1 MDIINMFST
10 QKAKE
15 KLADCN
21 VLLKYMAFLQNN
33 GFSDY
38 GKGQVMGQIGLL
50 REYLEDGVE
59 QKERDKEESKDS
71 NIFVD
76 NKTYK
81 DKKGLEQQLVATKDN
96 KIYEQAGEKIA
107 ETIFRRGVSNL
118 QSNNTGANNNNNN
131 NNTNKSSLLKGVE
144 NIIDRARDIRILE

>member
-1 MDIINMFST
+1 MNIINMFSM

-21 VLLKYMAFLQNN
+21 VLLKYMSFLQNN

-38 GKGQVMGQIGLL
+38 GKGQIMGQIALL

-59 QKERDKEESKDS
+59 EKEREKEQSKD
-71 NIFVD
+71 NIVFSE

-81 DKKGLEQQLVATKDN
+81 DKKGVEQQLVTTKDS
-96 KIYEQAGEKIA
+96 KVYEQAGEKIA

-118 QSNNTGANNNNNN
+118 QNNNSGNNNNNN
-131 NNTNKSSLLKGVE
+131 NKSGLLKGVE
-144 NIIDRARDIRILE
+144 NIIDKARDIRILE

>member
-1 MDIINMFST
+1 MNIINMFSM

-21 VLLKYMAFLQNN
+21 VLLKYMSFLQNN

-38 GKGQVMGQIGLL
+38 GKGQIMGQIALL

-59 QKERDKEESKDS
+59 EKEREKEESKD
-71 NIFVD
+71 NIVFSE

-81 DKKGLEQQLVATKDN
+81 DKKGVEQQLVTTKDS
-96 KIYEQAGEKIA
+96 KVYEQAGEKIA

-118 QSNNTGANNNNNN
+118 QNNNSGNNNNNN
-131 NNTNKSSLLKGVE
+131 NKSSLLKGVE
-144 NIIDRARDIRILE
+144 NIIDKARDIRILE

>member
-71 NIFVD
+71 NNIFID
-76 NKTYK
+76 NKMYK
-81 DKKGLEQQLVATKDN
+81 DKKGVEQQLVATKDN

-107 ETIFRRGVSNL
+107 ETIFRRGGSNL
-118 QSNNTGANNNNNN
+118 QSNNTGA

>member
-1 MDIINMFST
+1 MFSI

-38 GKGQVMGQIGLL
+38 GKGQIMGQVALL
-50 REYLEDGVE
+50 KEYLEDGVE

-71 NIFVD
+71 ILTGN
-76 NKTYK
+76 NKMYK
-81 DKKGLEQQLVATKDN
+81 DKKVVEQQIVTTKDN
-96 KIYEQAGEKIA
+96 TLYEQAGEKIA
-107 ETIFRRGVSNL
+107 ETIFRKGISNL
-118 QSNNTGANNNNNN
+118 QNNNNNN
-131 NNTNKSSLLKGVE
+131 NKSGLLKGVE
-144 NIIDRARDIRILE
+144 NIIDKARDIRILE

>member
-1 MDIINMFST
+1 MNIINMFSM

-21 VLLKYMAFLQNN
+21 VLLKYMSFLQNN

-38 GKGQVMGQIGLL
+38 GKGQITGQIALL

-59 QKERDKEESKDS
+59 EKEREKEESKD
-71 NIFVD
+71 NIVFSE

-81 DKKGLEQQLVATKDN
+81 DKKGVEQQLVTTKDS
-96 KIYEQAGEKIA
+96 KVYEQAGEKIA

-118 QSNNTGANNNNNN
+118 QNNNSGNNNNNN
-131 NNTNKSSLLKGVE
+131 NKSSLLKGVE
-144 NIIDRARDIRILE
+144 NIIDKARDIRILE

>member
-1 MDIINMFST
+1 MDIINMFSM

-21 VLLKYMAFLQNN
+21 ILLKYMSFLQNN

-38 GKGQVMGQIGLL
+38 GKGQIMGQIALL

-59 QKERDKEESKDS
+59 EKEREKEESKDNN
-71 NIFVD
+71 NIFAE

-81 DKKGLEQQLVATKDN
+81 DKKGVEQQLVTTKDN
-96 KIYEQAGEKIA
+96 KVYEQAGEKIA

-118 QSNNTGANNNNNN
+118 QNNNSSNNNN
-131 NNTNKSSLLKGVE
+131 NKSSLLKGVE
-144 NIIDRARDIRILE
+144 NIIDKARDIRILE

>member
-50 REYLEDGVE
+50 REYLEDGIE

-76 NKTYK
+76 NKMYK
-81 DKKGLEQQLVATKDN
+81 DKKGLEQQLVATKEN

-107 ETIFRRGVSNL
+107 ETIFRRGGSSL
-118 QSNNTGANNNNNN
+118 QSNNTGA

>member
-1 MDIINMFST
+1 MFST

-21 VLLKYMAFLQNN
+21 VLLKYMTFLQNN
-33 GFSDY
+33 GFTDY

-59 QKERDKEESKDS
+59 QKERDKEESKDNN

-76 NKTYK
+76 NKMYK
-81 DKKGLEQQLVATKDN
+81 DKKGVEKQLVATKDN

-118 QSNNTGANNNNNN
+118 QSNNSGNNN
-131 NNTNKSSLLKGVE
+131 NKSSLLKGVE
-144 NIIDRARDIRILE
+144 NIIDKARDIRILE

>member
-1 MDIINMFST
+1 MDIINMFSM

-21 VLLKYMAFLQNN
+21 ILLKYMSFLQNN

-38 GKGQVMGQIGLL
+38 GKGQIMGQIALL

-59 QKERDKEESKDS
+59 EKEREKGESKDNN
-71 NIFVD
+71 NIFAE
-76 NKTYK
+76 NKMYK
-81 DKKGLEQQLVATKDN
+81 DKKGVEQQLVSTKDN
-96 KIYEQAGEKIA
+96 KVYEQAGEKIA

-118 QSNNTGANNNNNN
+118 QNNNSSNNNN
-131 NNTNKSSLLKGVE
+131 NKSSLLKGVE
-144 NIIDRARDIRILE
+144 NIIDKARDIRILE

>member
-1 MDIINMFST
+1 MNIINMFSM

-21 VLLKYMAFLQNN
+21 VLLKYMSFLQNN

-38 GKGQVMGQIGLL
+38 GKGQIMGQIALL

-59 QKERDKEESKDS
+59 EKQREKEESKD
-71 NIFVD
+71 NIVFSE
-76 NKTYK
+76 NKMYK
-81 DKKGLEQQLVATKDN
+81 DKKGVEQQLVTTKDS
-96 KIYEQAGEKIA
+96 KVYEQAGEKIA

-118 QSNNTGANNNNNN
+118 QNNNNGNNNNN
-131 NNTNKSSLLKGVE
+131 NKSSLLKGVE
-144 NIIDRARDIRILE
+144 NIIDKARDIRILE

>member
-10 QKAKE
+10 QRAKE

-21 VLLKYMAFLQNN
+21 VLLRYMTFLQNN

-38 GKGQVMGQIGLL
+38 GKGQIMGQIGLL

-59 QKERDKEESKDS
+59 QKERDKEESHDND
-71 NIFVD
+71 NILVD
-76 NKTYK
+76 NKMYK
-81 DKKGLEQQLVATKDN
+81 DKKRVEQQLVATNDN

-118 QSNNTGANNNNNN
+118 QSNNAGNNS
-131 NNTNKSSLLKGVE
+131 NKSSLLKGVE
-144 NIIDRARDIRILE
+144 NIIDKARDIRILE

>member
-21 VLLKYMAFLQNN
+21 VLIKYMTFLQNN

-50 REYLEDGVE
+50 REYLEDGIE

-71 NIFVD
+71 IIVD
-76 NKTYK
+76 NKMYN
-81 DKKGLEQQLVATKDN
+81 DKKGVEQQLVATKEN

-107 ETIFRRGVSNL
+107 ETIFRRGGSNV
-118 QSNNTGANNNNNN
+118 QSNNTGA

>member
-21 VLLKYMAFLQNN
+21 VLIKYMTFLQNN

-59 QKERDKEESKDS
+59 QNERDKEESKDN

-76 NKTYK
+76 NKMYK
-81 DKKGLEQQLVATKDN
+81 DKKGVEQQLVATKDN

-107 ETIFRRGVSNL
+107 ETIFRRGGSNL
-118 QSNNTGANNNNNN
+118 QSNNTSA

>member
-21 VLLKYMAFLQNN
+21 VLIKYMTFLQNN

-59 QKERDKEESKDS
+59 QKERDKEESKDN

-76 NKTYK
+76 NKMYK
-81 DKKGLEQQLVATKDN
+81 DKKGVEQQLVATKDN

-118 QSNNTGANNNNNN
+118 QTNNN

>member
-1 MDIINMFST
+1 MDIINMFSM

-21 VLLKYMAFLQNN
+21 VLLKYMNFLQNN

-38 GKGQVMGQIGLL
+38 GKGQIMGQIALL

-59 QKERDKEESKDS
+59 EKERDKEETKDNS
-71 NIFVD
+71 IFSE
-76 NKTYK
+76 NKMYK
-81 DKKGLEQQLVATKDN
+81 DKKVVEQQLVTTKDN
-96 KIYEQAGEKIA
+96 KVYEQAGEKIA

-118 QSNNTGANNNNNN
+118 QNNNSGNNNN
-131 NNTNKSSLLKGVE
+131 NKSSLLKGVE
-144 NIIDRARDIRILE
+144 NIIDKARDIKILE

>member
-1 MDIINMFST
+1 MFST

-21 VLLKYMAFLQNN
+21 VLLKYMTFLQNN

-59 QKERDKEESKDS
+59 QKERDKEESKDNN

-76 NKTYK
+76 NKMYK
-81 DKKGLEQQLVATKDN
+81 DKKVVEQQLVATKDN

-118 QSNNTGANNNNNN
+118 QSNNSGNNN
-131 NNTNKSSLLKGVE
+131 NKSSLLKGVE
-144 NIIDRARDIRILE
+144 NIIDKARDIRILE

>member
-1 MDIINMFST
+1 MFST

-71 NIFVD
+71 NNIFVD
-76 NKTYK
+76 NKMYK
-81 DKKGLEQQLVATKDN
+81 DKKGVEQQLATKDN

-107 ETIFRRGVSNL
+107 ETIFRRGGSNL

-131 NNTNKSSLLKGVE
+131 NKSSLLKGVE

>member
-1 MDIINMFST
+1 MFSI

-38 GKGQVMGQIGLL
+38 GKGQIMGQVALL
-50 REYLEDGVE
+50 KEYLEDGIE

-71 NIFVD
+71 ILTD
-76 NKTYK
+76 NNKMYK
-81 DKKGLEQQLVATKDN
+81 DKKVVEQQIATTKDN
-96 KIYEQAGEKIA
+96 TLYEQAGEKIA
-107 ETIFRRGVSNL
+107 ETIFRKGISNL
-118 QSNNTGANNNNNN
+118 QNNNNN
-131 NNTNKSSLLKGVE
+131 KSGLLKGVE
-144 NIIDRARDIRILE
+144 NIIDKARDIRILE

>member
-50 REYLEDGVE
+50 REYLEDGIE
-59 QKERDKEESKDS
+59 QKERDKEESKDN

-76 NKTYK
+76 NKMYK
-81 DKKGLEQQLVATKDN
+81 DKKGVEQQLVATKEN

-107 ETIFRRGVSNL
+107 ETIFRRGGSNL
-118 QSNNTGANNNNNN
+118 QSNNTGA

>member
-1 MDIINMFST
+1 MDIISMFSI

-38 GKGQVMGQIGLL
+38 GKGQIMGQVALL
-50 REYLEDGVE
+50 KEYLEDGVE

-71 NIFVD
+71 ILTD
-76 NKTYK
+76 NNKMYK
-81 DKKGLEQQLVATKDN
+81 DKKVVEQQIVITKDN
-96 KIYEQAGEKIA
+96 TLYEQAGEKIA
-107 ETIFRRGVSNL
+107 ETIFRKGISNL
-118 QSNNTGANNNNNN
+118 QNNNNNN
-131 NNTNKSSLLKGVE
+131 NKSGLLKGVE
-144 NIIDRARDIRILE
+144 NILDKARDIRILE

>member
-1 MDIINMFST
+1 MDIINMFSM

-21 VLLKYMAFLQNN
+21 ILLKYMSFLQNN

-38 GKGQVMGQIGLL
+38 GKGQIMGQIALL

-59 QKERDKEESKDS
+59 EKEREKEESKDNN
-71 NIFVD
+71 NIFAE
-76 NKTYK
+76 NKMYK
-81 DKKGLEQQLVATKDN
+81 DRKGVEQQLVTTKDN
-96 KIYEQAGEKIA
+96 NVYEQAGEKIA

-118 QSNNTGANNNNNN
+118 QNNNSSNNNNN
-131 NNTNKSSLLKGVE
+131 KSGLLKGVE
-144 NIIDRARDIRILE
+144 NIIDKARDIRILE

>member
-1 MDIINMFST
+1 MFSM

-21 VLLKYMAFLQNN
+21 VLLKYMSFLQNN

-38 GKGQVMGQIGLL
+38 GKGQIMGQIALL

-59 QKERDKEESKDS
+59 EKEREKEESKD
-71 NIFVD
+71 NIVFSE

-81 DKKGLEQQLVATKDN
+81 DKKGVEQQLVTTKDS
-96 KIYEQAGEKIA
+96 KVYEQAGEKIA
-107 ETIFRRGVSNL
+107 ETIFRRGISNL
-118 QSNNTGANNNNNN
+118 QNNNSGNNNNNN
-131 NNTNKSSLLKGVE
+131 NKSSLLKGVE
-144 NIIDRARDIRILE
+144 NIIDKARDIRILE